1 LAYYKLGIIGCG
13 NMGEG
18 ILRGILDSAFLGASQ
33 ITVYDTRRDRK
44 EYIRNNY
51 GVSTAESNLD
61 VVKSSEY
68 ILLAIKPQNLNILL
82 DEIKTGFSGKSSVV
96 ISIVAGVTTFYIEEK
111 LNKKVSVIRVMPN
124 SPALLKKGM
133 SAVSKGKNVSESD
146 LKFTLDLIGSVGDY
160 VVIDEKY
167 QNIAT
172 ALSGS
177 GPAYFFLFCKHLI
190 EAGEKEGLSSEIA
203 KRLVVNTMIGAG
215 ELMKKPEADIDNLI
229 KMVASP
235 GGTTEK
241 ALKEFGEHKL
251 GEIIKSAVNSAVKR
265 ACELQNF
272 LNK

>member
-1 LAYYKLGIIGCG
+1 
-13 NMGEG
+13 MGEG

-33 ITVYDTRRDRK
+33 ITVYDIRSDRK
-44 EYIRNNY
+44 EYIRDNY
-51 GVSTAESNLD
+51 GVSIAESNLD

-68 ILLAIKPQNLNILL
+68 ILIAVKPQNLNILL
-82 DEIKTGFSGKSSVV
+82 DEIKTGFSNKSSVI
-96 ISIVAGVTTFYIEEK
+96 ISIVAGITTSYIEKK

-133 SAVSKGKNVSESD
+133 SAVSEGKNVSESA
-146 LKFTLDLIGSVGDY
+146 LEFTLDLIGSVGDY

-190 EAGEKEGLSSEIA
+190 EAGEKEGLSYEIA
-203 KRLVVNTMIGAG
+203 KRLVVNTMTGAG
-215 ELMKKPEADIDNLI
+215 ELMKKPETDIDNLI

-251 GEIIKSAVNSAVKR
+251 GEIIKSAVSSAVKK

>member
-1 LAYYKLGIIGCG
+1 
-13 NMGEG
+13 MGEA
-18 ILRGILDSAFLGASQ
+18 ILRGMLDSAFLGASQ
-33 ITVYDTRRDRK
+33 ITVYDIRSERK
-44 EYIRNNY
+44 KYIRNNY
-51 GVSTAESNLD
+51 SVSTAESNLD

-68 ILLAIKPQNLNILL
+68 ILLAVKPQNLDVLL
-82 DEIKTGFSGKSSVV
+82 DEIKTGFSDKSSVV
-96 ISIVAGVTTFYIEEK
+96 ISIVAGVATFYIEEK

-133 SAVSKGKNVSESD
+133 SAVSKGKNVSEND
-146 LKFTLDLIGSVGDY
+146 LKFTLDLIESVGDY
-160 VVIDEKY
+160 VVIDEEY

-190 EAGEKEGLSSEIA
+190 EAGEKEGLSREVA
-203 KRLVVNTMIGAG
+203 KRLVINTMIGAG
-215 ELMKKPEADIDNLI
+215 ELMKKPGTDIDNLI

-241 ALKEFGEHKL
+241 ALKEFGEYKL

-265 ACELQNF
+265 AYELQNF
-272 LNK
+272 LTK